1 MRPVPSHIKLKVV
14 FLCTYY
20 ARLRVLVL
28 WLWKI
33 RVQLDPLCHTATD
46 RVHRV
51 ELVAGPE
58 LLHVL
63 RDEVRAGPRCRS
75 GWRRTSLIPRHLH
88 EQVVNLRGQQYDD
101 KG

>member
-1 MRPVPSHIKLKVV
+1 MKLKVV

-20 ARLRVLVL
+20 ARLRVSVL
-28 WLWKI
+28 WLWQI
-33 RVQLDPLCHTATD
+33 RVKLDPLCYTATD

-63 RDEVRAGPRCRS
+63 RDEVRARPRWRS
-75 GWRRTSLIPRHLH
+75 S
-88 EQVVNLRGQQYDD
+88 
-101 KG
+101 